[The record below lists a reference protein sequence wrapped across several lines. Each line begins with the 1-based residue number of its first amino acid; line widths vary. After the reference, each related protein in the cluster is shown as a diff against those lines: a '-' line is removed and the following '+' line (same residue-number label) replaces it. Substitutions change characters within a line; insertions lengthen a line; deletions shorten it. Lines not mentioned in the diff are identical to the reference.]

1 MKKSLI
7 AVGLVA
13 ALALTAC
20 GGKKAD
26 PASTATPSDTAT
38 TTAATSGGFG
48 SALNLGAGISLTIS
62 APKSFVPGQFASN
75 YLKGQAANIFDVTVK
90 NAGTTDLDPSTILFT
105 INSGTNACPDVLD
118 GDNGITGAPTDPIAA
133 GASTTFKFAIACD
146 AKAGDALSV
155 AVAVGAGTASIS
167 GKVA

>member
-7 AVGLVA
+7 AIGLVA
-13 ALALTAC
+13 TIALTAC

-26 PASTATPSDTAT
+26 SASSAAPDAASTK
-38 TTAATSGGFG
+38 AATAGGFG
-48 SALNLGAGISLTIS
+48 SALDLGEGISLTIT

-90 NAGTTDLDPSTILFT
+90 NAGKADLDPSTILFT
-105 INSGTNACPDVLD
+105 VSSGTNACTDVLD
-118 GDNGITGAPTDPIAA
+118 GDNGITGAPTDPITA
-133 GASTTFKFAIACD
+133 GTTVTFKFAIACD
-146 AKAGDALSV
+146 AKAGAPLGL
-155 AVAVGAGTASIS
+155 AVAVGAGKASIS